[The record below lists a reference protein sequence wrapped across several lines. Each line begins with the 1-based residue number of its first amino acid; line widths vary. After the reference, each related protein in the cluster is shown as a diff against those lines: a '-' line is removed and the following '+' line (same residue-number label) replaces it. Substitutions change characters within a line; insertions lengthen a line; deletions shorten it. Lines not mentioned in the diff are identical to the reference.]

1 MNDPKTQQFLK
12 ALADNP
18 PRLDRDDQVD
28 LAEAQQTLGEVT
40 QYLRAWEEADPNAL
54 SDLMPLVYQ
63 RLKALAYGYL
73 GRSDDRTLQ
82 PTALIHE
89 VYLELETREGLHF
102 PSRAEFIAF
111 SGFLMRRVLSRYA
124 RERNALKR
132 GGGCVTVA
140 LEHDA
145 LAGATVGLTPAMLL
159 SLEQAMK
166 QLEQVD
172 PRKCRLIEMR
182 FYAGLD
188 LEEIAALL
196 NVSSRTLKRDWQM
209 AKRFL
214 AVQLK
219 GQDIER

>member
-1 MNDPKTQQFLK
+1 MSEPKTQQFFK
-12 ALADNP
+12 AFAGKTP
-18 PRLDRDDQVD
+18 KLDQEDRAD
-28 LAEAQQTLGEVT
+28 LAEAERTLGEVT
-40 QYLRAWEEADPNAL
+40 QYLRAWEQADPNAL

-82 PTALIHE
+82 PTALISE

-140 LEHDA
+140 LEHDEF
-145 LAGATVGLTPAMLL
+145 AGATVGLTPAMVLA
-159 SLEQAMK
+159 LEQAMK
-166 QLEQVD
+166 ELEKVD

-188 LEEIAALL
+188 LEEIAQLL
-196 NVSSRTLKRDWQM
+196 DVSSRTLKRDWQM

-219 GQDIER
+219 GHEG